1 MRERKREKI
10 NVKEKLDRETVL
22 RFDRVLKISMC
33 EFYRLNKKKKK
44 KKILLPINE
53 QDYKLLTITSNL

>member
-44 KKILLPINE
+44 KEILLPINE

>member
-44 KKILLPINE
+44 EKNSFPHK
-53 QDYKLLTITSNL
+53 